1 MVYDR
6 KKEDNN
12 DSTAFYSIVYHK
24 KIESYS
30 EDQIGPS
37 RLFGSKYIKV
47 VFKVSSVPFLFRLAA
62 TQPNHI
68 KLPFLNSSSWVEIL
82 DLWVKI
88 NLSVNITFMSS
99 FFNMFSIST
108 NIPSSIPRLPGL
120 KGTFWLNF
128 KTLFIKFHVGFTKV
142 VPFIQALAD

>member
-47 VFKVSSVPFLFRLAA
+47 VFKVSSFDGNFVFLNLLQFLFSSGLQ
-62 TQPNHI
+62 QPNPTI
-68 KLPFLNSSSWVEIL
+68 LNY
-82 DLWVKI
+82 
-88 NLSVNITFMSS
+88 LS
-99 FFNMFSIST
+99 
-108 NIPSSIPRLPGL
+108 
-120 KGTFWLNF
+120 
-128 KTLFIKFHVGFTKV
+128 
-142 VPFIQALAD
+142 